1 MTDRELQKLG
11 RRELLQLLLEQAKES
26 ERLRKQ
32 VGELEEQLRQTEEG
46 YERLRDRLDSK
57 DAQIH
62 ELEDT
67 LHAEREKRETD
78 LENVGSIAEA
88 ALRLNG
94 VFDAAQRAA
103 DYYLQSIQT
112 LYPLPEG
119 VELPP
124 PPPVWEAA
132 PAQAAPSQPVPPPAE
147 EAARTGR
154 GMLSALERAE
164 RVHITTALGTD
175 LTFGKRGRR
184 PGLFNGLADEPGKVG
199 SSSFEIYMGVEETVT
214 EGVAVL
220 DGSLGYLGCPAER
233 IRLTFRAGRLA
244 EIEASASGERLR
256 HYMDSFGDPGIYVAG
271 ELGIG
276 LNKISRC
283 KGNCYIED
291 ESTFTTFHIGMG
303 RNLALGGVHDAAG
316 HFDLVFQFPTIYAD
330 DILIM
335 KDGFPV
341 V

>member
-32 VGELEEQLRQTEEG
+32 VAELEEQLRQTEEG

-132 PAQAAPSQPVPPPAE
+132 PAQTAPAQAAPVQPAPAQAAPSQPVPPPAE
-147 EAARTGR
+147 EAARTAEEP
-154 GMLSALERAE
+154 SKPPAPAAAPPNRA
-164 RVHITTALGTD
+164 
-175 LTFGKRGRR
+175 RR
-184 PGLFNGLADEPGKVG
+184 PFGLKSKQEKGKWTLFVG
-199 SSSFEIYMGVEETVT
+199 WQ
-214 EGVAVL
+214 
-220 DGSLGYLGCPAER
+220 
-233 IRLTFRAGRLA
+233 
-244 EIEASASGERLR
+244 
-256 HYMDSFGDPGIYVAG
+256 
-271 ELGIG
+271 
-276 LNKISRC
+276 
-283 KGNCYIED
+283 
-291 ESTFTTFHIGMG
+291 
-303 RNLALGGVHDAAG
+303 HD
-316 HFDLVFQFPTIYAD
+316 
-330 DILIM
+330 
-335 KDGFPV
+335 
-341 V
+341 

>member
-124 PPPVWEAA
+124 PPVWEAAPAPAQAAPVQPA

-147 EAARTGR
+147 EAARTAEEP
-154 GMLSALERAE
+154 SKPPAPAAAPPNRA
-164 RVHITTALGTD
+164 
-175 LTFGKRGRR
+175 RR
-184 PGLFNGLADEPGKVG
+184 PFGLKSKQEKGKWTLFVG
-199 SSSFEIYMGVEETVT
+199 WQ
-214 EGVAVL
+214 
-220 DGSLGYLGCPAER
+220 
-233 IRLTFRAGRLA
+233 
-244 EIEASASGERLR
+244 
-256 HYMDSFGDPGIYVAG
+256 
-271 ELGIG
+271 
-276 LNKISRC
+276 
-283 KGNCYIED
+283 
-291 ESTFTTFHIGMG
+291 
-303 RNLALGGVHDAAG
+303 HD
-316 HFDLVFQFPTIYAD
+316 
-330 DILIM
+330 
-335 KDGFPV
+335 
-341 V
+341 

>member
-32 VGELEEQLRQTEEG
+32 VAELEEQLRQTEEG

-124 PPPVWEAA
+124 PPVWEAAPAQTAPAQAAPVQPA

-147 EAARTGR
+147 EAARTAEEP
-154 GMLSALERAE
+154 SKPPAPAAAPPNRA
-164 RVHITTALGTD
+164 
-175 LTFGKRGRR
+175 RR
-184 PGLFNGLADEPGKVG
+184 PFGLKSKQEKGKWTLFVG
-199 SSSFEIYMGVEETVT
+199 WQ
-214 EGVAVL
+214 
-220 DGSLGYLGCPAER
+220 
-233 IRLTFRAGRLA
+233 
-244 EIEASASGERLR
+244 
-256 HYMDSFGDPGIYVAG
+256 
-271 ELGIG
+271 
-276 LNKISRC
+276 
-283 KGNCYIED
+283 
-291 ESTFTTFHIGMG
+291 
-303 RNLALGGVHDAAG
+303 HD
-316 HFDLVFQFPTIYAD
+316 
-330 DILIM
+330 
-335 KDGFPV
+335 
-341 V
+341 

>member
-32 VGELEEQLRQTEEG
+32 VAELEEQLRQTEEG

-132 PAQAAPSQPVPPPAE
+132 PAQMAPAQAAPVQPAPVQAAPSQPVPPPAE
-147 EAARTGR
+147 EAARTAEEP
-154 GMLSALERAE
+154 SKPPAPAAAPPNRA
-164 RVHITTALGTD
+164 
-175 LTFGKRGRR
+175 RR
-184 PGLFNGLADEPGKVG
+184 PFGLKSKQEKGKWTLFVG
-199 SSSFEIYMGVEETVT
+199 WQ
-214 EGVAVL
+214 
-220 DGSLGYLGCPAER
+220 
-233 IRLTFRAGRLA
+233 
-244 EIEASASGERLR
+244 
-256 HYMDSFGDPGIYVAG
+256 
-271 ELGIG
+271 
-276 LNKISRC
+276 
-283 KGNCYIED
+283 
-291 ESTFTTFHIGMG
+291 
-303 RNLALGGVHDAAG
+303 HD
-316 HFDLVFQFPTIYAD
+316 
-330 DILIM
+330 
-335 KDGFPV
+335 
-341 V
+341 

>member
-132 PAQAAPSQPVPPPAE
+132 PAQAAPAQAAPAQPAPAQAAPSQPVPPPAE
-147 EAARTGR
+147 EAARTAEEP
-154 GMLSALERAE
+154 SKPPAPAAPPNRA
-164 RVHITTALGTD
+164 
-175 LTFGKRGRR
+175 RR
-184 PGLFNGLADEPGKVG
+184 PFGLKSKQEKGKWTLFVG
-199 SSSFEIYMGVEETVT
+199 WQ
-214 EGVAVL
+214 
-220 DGSLGYLGCPAER
+220 
-233 IRLTFRAGRLA
+233 
-244 EIEASASGERLR
+244 
-256 HYMDSFGDPGIYVAG
+256 
-271 ELGIG
+271 
-276 LNKISRC
+276 
-283 KGNCYIED
+283 
-291 ESTFTTFHIGMG
+291 
-303 RNLALGGVHDAAG
+303 HD
-316 HFDLVFQFPTIYAD
+316 
-330 DILIM
+330 
-335 KDGFPV
+335 
-341 V
+341 

>member
-124 PPPVWEAA
+124 PPVWEAAPAQTAPAQAAPVQPA

-147 EAARTGR
+147 EAARTAEEP
-154 GMLSALERAE
+154 SKPPAPAAPPNRA
-164 RVHITTALGTD
+164 
-175 LTFGKRGRR
+175 RR
-184 PGLFNGLADEPGKVG
+184 PFGLKSKQEKGKWTLFVG
-199 SSSFEIYMGVEETVT
+199 WQ
-214 EGVAVL
+214 
-220 DGSLGYLGCPAER
+220 
-233 IRLTFRAGRLA
+233 
-244 EIEASASGERLR
+244 
-256 HYMDSFGDPGIYVAG
+256 
-271 ELGIG
+271 
-276 LNKISRC
+276 
-283 KGNCYIED
+283 
-291 ESTFTTFHIGMG
+291 
-303 RNLALGGVHDAAG
+303 HD
-316 HFDLVFQFPTIYAD
+316 
-330 DILIM
+330 
-335 KDGFPV
+335 
-341 V
+341 

>member
-103 DYYLQSIQT
+103 GYYLQSIQT

-132 PAQAAPSQPVPPPAE
+132 PAQTAPTQAAPVQPAPAQAAPSQPVPPPAE
-147 EAARTGR
+147 EAARTAEEP
-154 GMLSALERAE
+154 SKPPAPAAPPNRA
-164 RVHITTALGTD
+164 
-175 LTFGKRGRR
+175 RR
-184 PGLFNGLADEPGKVG
+184 PFGLKSKQEKGKWTLFVG
-199 SSSFEIYMGVEETVT
+199 WQ
-214 EGVAVL
+214 
-220 DGSLGYLGCPAER
+220 
-233 IRLTFRAGRLA
+233 
-244 EIEASASGERLR
+244 
-256 HYMDSFGDPGIYVAG
+256 
-271 ELGIG
+271 
-276 LNKISRC
+276 
-283 KGNCYIED
+283 
-291 ESTFTTFHIGMG
+291 
-303 RNLALGGVHDAAG
+303 HD
-316 HFDLVFQFPTIYAD
+316 
-330 DILIM
+330 
-335 KDGFPV
+335 
-341 V
+341 

>member
-132 PAQAAPSQPVPPPAE
+132 PAQTAPTQAAPAQPAPAQAAPSQPVPPPAE
-147 EAARTGR
+147 EAARTAEEP
-154 GMLSALERAE
+154 SKPPAPAAAPPNRA
-164 RVHITTALGTD
+164 
-175 LTFGKRGRR
+175 RR
-184 PGLFNGLADEPGKVG
+184 PFGLKSKQEKGKWTLLVG
-199 SSSFEIYMGVEETVT
+199 WQ
-214 EGVAVL
+214 
-220 DGSLGYLGCPAER
+220 
-233 IRLTFRAGRLA
+233 
-244 EIEASASGERLR
+244 
-256 HYMDSFGDPGIYVAG
+256 
-271 ELGIG
+271 
-276 LNKISRC
+276 
-283 KGNCYIED
+283 
-291 ESTFTTFHIGMG
+291 
-303 RNLALGGVHDAAG
+303 HD
-316 HFDLVFQFPTIYAD
+316 
-330 DILIM
+330 
-335 KDGFPV
+335 
-341 V
+341 

>member
-132 PAQAAPSQPVPPPAE
+132 PAQAAPAQPAPAQAVPGQPAPAQAASSQPVPPPAE
-147 EAARTGR
+147 EAARTAEEP
-154 GMLSALERAE
+154 SKPPAPAAPPNRA
-164 RVHITTALGTD
+164 
-175 LTFGKRGRR
+175 RR
-184 PGLFNGLADEPGKVG
+184 PFGLKSKQEKGKWTLFVG
-199 SSSFEIYMGVEETVT
+199 WQ
-214 EGVAVL
+214 
-220 DGSLGYLGCPAER
+220 
-233 IRLTFRAGRLA
+233 
-244 EIEASASGERLR
+244 
-256 HYMDSFGDPGIYVAG
+256 
-271 ELGIG
+271 
-276 LNKISRC
+276 
-283 KGNCYIED
+283 
-291 ESTFTTFHIGMG
+291 
-303 RNLALGGVHDAAG
+303 HD
-316 HFDLVFQFPTIYAD
+316 
-330 DILIM
+330 
-335 KDGFPV
+335 
-341 V
+341 

>member
-132 PAQAAPSQPVPPPAE
+132 PAQTAPAQAAPVQPAPAQAVPGQLVPPPAE
-147 EAARTGR
+147 EAARTAEEP
-154 GMLSALERAE
+154 SKPPAPAAAPPNRA
-164 RVHITTALGTD
+164 
-175 LTFGKRGRR
+175 RR
-184 PGLFNGLADEPGKVG
+184 PFGLKSKQEKGKWTLFVG
-199 SSSFEIYMGVEETVT
+199 WQ
-214 EGVAVL
+214 
-220 DGSLGYLGCPAER
+220 
-233 IRLTFRAGRLA
+233 
-244 EIEASASGERLR
+244 
-256 HYMDSFGDPGIYVAG
+256 
-271 ELGIG
+271 
-276 LNKISRC
+276 
-283 KGNCYIED
+283 
-291 ESTFTTFHIGMG
+291 
-303 RNLALGGVHDAAG
+303 HD
-316 HFDLVFQFPTIYAD
+316 
-330 DILIM
+330 
-335 KDGFPV
+335 
-341 V
+341 

>member
-32 VGELEEQLRQTEEG
+32 VAELEEQLRQTEEG

-132 PAQAAPSQPVPPPAE
+132 PAQTAPAQAAPVQPAPVQAAPSQPVPPPAE
-147 EAARTGR
+147 EAARTAEEP
-154 GMLSALERAE
+154 SKPPAPAAAPPNRA
-164 RVHITTALGTD
+164 
-175 LTFGKRGRR
+175 RR
-184 PGLFNGLADEPGKVG
+184 PFGLKSKQEKGKWTLFVG
-199 SSSFEIYMGVEETVT
+199 WQ
-214 EGVAVL
+214 
-220 DGSLGYLGCPAER
+220 
-233 IRLTFRAGRLA
+233 
-244 EIEASASGERLR
+244 
-256 HYMDSFGDPGIYVAG
+256 
-271 ELGIG
+271 
-276 LNKISRC
+276 
-283 KGNCYIED
+283 
-291 ESTFTTFHIGMG
+291 
-303 RNLALGGVHDAAG
+303 HD
-316 HFDLVFQFPTIYAD
+316 
-330 DILIM
+330 
-335 KDGFPV
+335 
-341 V
+341 

>member
-132 PAQAAPSQPVPPPAE
+132 PAQSAPTQAAPAQPAPAQAAPSQPVPPPAE
-147 EAARTGR
+147 EAARTAEEP
-154 GMLSALERAE
+154 SKPPAPAAPPNRA
-164 RVHITTALGTD
+164 
-175 LTFGKRGRR
+175 RR
-184 PGLFNGLADEPGKVG
+184 PFGLKSKQEKGKWTLFVG
-199 SSSFEIYMGVEETVT
+199 WQ
-214 EGVAVL
+214 
-220 DGSLGYLGCPAER
+220 
-233 IRLTFRAGRLA
+233 
-244 EIEASASGERLR
+244 
-256 HYMDSFGDPGIYVAG
+256 
-271 ELGIG
+271 
-276 LNKISRC
+276 
-283 KGNCYIED
+283 
-291 ESTFTTFHIGMG
+291 
-303 RNLALGGVHDAAG
+303 HD
-316 HFDLVFQFPTIYAD
+316 
-330 DILIM
+330 
-335 KDGFPV
+335 
-341 V
+341 

>member
-132 PAQAAPSQPVPPPAE
+132 PAQTAPAQAAPVQPAPAQAAPSQPVPPPAE
-147 EAARTGR
+147 EAARTAEEP
-154 GMLSALERAE
+154 SKPPAPAAAPPNRA
-164 RVHITTALGTD
+164 
-175 LTFGKRGRR
+175 RR
-184 PGLFNGLADEPGKVG
+184 PFGLKSKQEK
-199 SSSFEIYMGVEETVT
+199 
-214 EGVAVL
+214 
-220 DGSLGYLGCPAER
+220 
-233 IRLTFRAGRLA
+233 
-244 EIEASASGERLR
+244 
-256 HYMDSFGDPGIYVAG
+256 
-271 ELGIG
+271 
-276 LNKISRC
+276 
-283 KGNCYIED
+283 
-291 ESTFTTFHIGMG
+291 
-303 RNLALGGVHDAAG
+303 
-316 HFDLVFQFPTIYAD
+316 
-330 DILIM
+330 
-335 KDGFPV
+335 
-341 V
+341 

>member
-132 PAQAAPSQPVPPPAE
+132 PAQTAPTQAAPVQPAPAQAASSQPVPPPAE
-147 EAARTGR
+147 EAARTAEEP
-154 GMLSALERAE
+154 SKPPAPAAAPPNRA
-164 RVHITTALGTD
+164 
-175 LTFGKRGRR
+175 RR
-184 PGLFNGLADEPGKVG
+184 PFGLKSKQEKGKWTLFVG
-199 SSSFEIYMGVEETVT
+199 WQ
-214 EGVAVL
+214 
-220 DGSLGYLGCPAER
+220 
-233 IRLTFRAGRLA
+233 
-244 EIEASASGERLR
+244 
-256 HYMDSFGDPGIYVAG
+256 
-271 ELGIG
+271 
-276 LNKISRC
+276 
-283 KGNCYIED
+283 
-291 ESTFTTFHIGMG
+291 
-303 RNLALGGVHDAAG
+303 HD
-316 HFDLVFQFPTIYAD
+316 
-330 DILIM
+330 
-335 KDGFPV
+335 
-341 V
+341 

>member
-132 PAQAAPSQPVPPPAE
+132 PAQTAPAQAAPVQPAPAQAVPGQPVPPPAE
-147 EAARTGR
+147 EAARTAEEP
-154 GMLSALERAE
+154 SKPPAPAAAPPNRA
-164 RVHITTALGTD
+164 
-175 LTFGKRGRR
+175 RR
-184 PGLFNGLADEPGKVG
+184 PFGLKSKQEKGKWTLFVG
-199 SSSFEIYMGVEETVT
+199 WQ
-214 EGVAVL
+214 
-220 DGSLGYLGCPAER
+220 
-233 IRLTFRAGRLA
+233 
-244 EIEASASGERLR
+244 
-256 HYMDSFGDPGIYVAG
+256 
-271 ELGIG
+271 
-276 LNKISRC
+276 
-283 KGNCYIED
+283 
-291 ESTFTTFHIGMG
+291 
-303 RNLALGGVHDAAG
+303 HD
-316 HFDLVFQFPTIYAD
+316 
-330 DILIM
+330 
-335 KDGFPV
+335 
-341 V
+341 

>member
-112 LYPLPEG
+112 LSPLPEG

-132 PAQAAPSQPVPPPAE
+132 PAQTAPAQAAPVQPAPVQAAPSQPVPPPAE
-147 EAARTGR
+147 EAART
-154 GMLSALERAE
+154 AE
-164 RVHITTALGTD
+164 EPSKPPAPAAPPN
-175 LTFGKRGRR
+175 RR
-184 PGLFNGLADEPGKVG
+184 PFGLKSKQEKGKWTLFVG
-199 SSSFEIYMGVEETVT
+199 WQ
-214 EGVAVL
+214 
-220 DGSLGYLGCPAER
+220 
-233 IRLTFRAGRLA
+233 
-244 EIEASASGERLR
+244 
-256 HYMDSFGDPGIYVAG
+256 
-271 ELGIG
+271 
-276 LNKISRC
+276 
-283 KGNCYIED
+283 
-291 ESTFTTFHIGMG
+291 
-303 RNLALGGVHDAAG
+303 HD
-316 HFDLVFQFPTIYAD
+316 
-330 DILIM
+330 
-335 KDGFPV
+335 
-341 V
+341 

>member
-26 ERLRKQ
+26 ERLREQ

-132 PAQAAPSQPVPPPAE
+132 PAQAAPVQPAPVQAAPSQPVPPPAE
-147 EAARTGR
+147 EAARTAEEP
-154 GMLSALERAE
+154 SKPPAPAAPPNRA
-164 RVHITTALGTD
+164 
-175 LTFGKRGRR
+175 RR
-184 PGLFNGLADEPGKVG
+184 PFGLKSKQEKGKWTLFVG
-199 SSSFEIYMGVEETVT
+199 WQ
-214 EGVAVL
+214 
-220 DGSLGYLGCPAER
+220 
-233 IRLTFRAGRLA
+233 
-244 EIEASASGERLR
+244 
-256 HYMDSFGDPGIYVAG
+256 
-271 ELGIG
+271 
-276 LNKISRC
+276 
-283 KGNCYIED
+283 
-291 ESTFTTFHIGMG
+291 
-303 RNLALGGVHDAAG
+303 HD
-316 HFDLVFQFPTIYAD
+316 
-330 DILIM
+330 
-335 KDGFPV
+335 
-341 V
+341 

>member
-132 PAQAAPSQPVPPPAE
+132 PAQTAPTQAAPVQPAPAQAAPSQPVPPPAE
-147 EAARTGR
+147 EAARTAEEP
-154 GMLSALERAE
+154 SKPPAPAAPPNRA
-164 RVHITTALGTD
+164 
-175 LTFGKRGRR
+175 RR
-184 PGLFNGLADEPGKVG
+184 PFGLKSKQEKGKWTLFVG
-199 SSSFEIYMGVEETVT
+199 WQ
-214 EGVAVL
+214 
-220 DGSLGYLGCPAER
+220 
-233 IRLTFRAGRLA
+233 
-244 EIEASASGERLR
+244 
-256 HYMDSFGDPGIYVAG
+256 
-271 ELGIG
+271 
-276 LNKISRC
+276 
-283 KGNCYIED
+283 
-291 ESTFTTFHIGMG
+291 
-303 RNLALGGVHDAAG
+303 HD
-316 HFDLVFQFPTIYAD
+316 
-330 DILIM
+330 
-335 KDGFPV
+335 
-341 V
+341 

>member
-132 PAQAAPSQPVPPPAE
+132 PAQTAPAQAAPVQPAPAQAVPGQLVPPPAE
-147 EAARTGR
+147 EAARTAEEP
-154 GMLSALERAE
+154 SKPPAPAAPPNRA
-164 RVHITTALGTD
+164 
-175 LTFGKRGRR
+175 RR
-184 PGLFNGLADEPGKVG
+184 PFGLKSKQEKGKWTLFVG
-199 SSSFEIYMGVEETVT
+199 WQ
-214 EGVAVL
+214 
-220 DGSLGYLGCPAER
+220 
-233 IRLTFRAGRLA
+233 
-244 EIEASASGERLR
+244 
-256 HYMDSFGDPGIYVAG
+256 
-271 ELGIG
+271 
-276 LNKISRC
+276 
-283 KGNCYIED
+283 
-291 ESTFTTFHIGMG
+291 
-303 RNLALGGVHDAAG
+303 HD
-316 HFDLVFQFPTIYAD
+316 
-330 DILIM
+330 
-335 KDGFPV
+335 
-341 V
+341 

>member
-132 PAQAAPSQPVPPPAE
+132 PAQTAPTQAAPVQPAPAQAVPGQPVPPPAE
-147 EAARTGR
+147 EAARTAEEP
-154 GMLSALERAE
+154 SKPPAPAAAPPNRA
-164 RVHITTALGTD
+164 
-175 LTFGKRGRR
+175 RR
-184 PGLFNGLADEPGKVG
+184 PFGLKSKQEKGKWTLFVG
-199 SSSFEIYMGVEETVT
+199 WQ
-214 EGVAVL
+214 
-220 DGSLGYLGCPAER
+220 
-233 IRLTFRAGRLA
+233 
-244 EIEASASGERLR
+244 
-256 HYMDSFGDPGIYVAG
+256 
-271 ELGIG
+271 
-276 LNKISRC
+276 
-283 KGNCYIED
+283 
-291 ESTFTTFHIGMG
+291 
-303 RNLALGGVHDAAG
+303 HD
-316 HFDLVFQFPTIYAD
+316 
-330 DILIM
+330 
-335 KDGFPV
+335 
-341 V
+341 

>member
-132 PAQAAPSQPVPPPAE
+132 PAQTAPTQAAPVQPAPAQAVPCQPVPPPAE
-147 EAARTGR
+147 EAARTAEEP
-154 GMLSALERAE
+154 SKPPAPAAAPPNRA
-164 RVHITTALGTD
+164 
-175 LTFGKRGRR
+175 RR
-184 PGLFNGLADEPGKVG
+184 PFGLKSKQEKGKWTLFVG
-199 SSSFEIYMGVEETVT
+199 WQ
-214 EGVAVL
+214 
-220 DGSLGYLGCPAER
+220 
-233 IRLTFRAGRLA
+233 
-244 EIEASASGERLR
+244 
-256 HYMDSFGDPGIYVAG
+256 
-271 ELGIG
+271 
-276 LNKISRC
+276 
-283 KGNCYIED
+283 
-291 ESTFTTFHIGMG
+291 
-303 RNLALGGVHDAAG
+303 HD
-316 HFDLVFQFPTIYAD
+316 
-330 DILIM
+330 
-335 KDGFPV
+335 
-341 V
+341 

>member
-132 PAQAAPSQPVPPPAE
+132 PAQTAPTQAAPAQPAPAQAAPSQPVPPPAE
-147 EAARTGR
+147 EAARTAEEP
-154 GMLSALERAE
+154 SKPPAPAAPPNRA
-164 RVHITTALGTD
+164 
-175 LTFGKRGRR
+175 RR
-184 PGLFNGLADEPGKVG
+184 PFGLKSKQEKGKWTLFVG
-199 SSSFEIYMGVEETVT
+199 WQ
-214 EGVAVL
+214 
-220 DGSLGYLGCPAER
+220 
-233 IRLTFRAGRLA
+233 
-244 EIEASASGERLR
+244 
-256 HYMDSFGDPGIYVAG
+256 
-271 ELGIG
+271 
-276 LNKISRC
+276 
-283 KGNCYIED
+283 
-291 ESTFTTFHIGMG
+291 
-303 RNLALGGVHDAAG
+303 HD
-316 HFDLVFQFPTIYAD
+316 
-330 DILIM
+330 
-335 KDGFPV
+335 
-341 V
+341 

>member
-132 PAQAAPSQPVPPPAE
+132 PAQTAPAQAAPVQPAPVQAAPSQPVPPPAE
-147 EAARTGR
+147 EAARTAEEP
-154 GMLSALERAE
+154 SKPPAPAAPPNRA
-164 RVHITTALGTD
+164 
-175 LTFGKRGRR
+175 RR
-184 PGLFNGLADEPGKVG
+184 PFGLKSKQEKGKWTLFVG
-199 SSSFEIYMGVEETVT
+199 WQ
-214 EGVAVL
+214 
-220 DGSLGYLGCPAER
+220 
-233 IRLTFRAGRLA
+233 
-244 EIEASASGERLR
+244 
-256 HYMDSFGDPGIYVAG
+256 
-271 ELGIG
+271 
-276 LNKISRC
+276 
-283 KGNCYIED
+283 
-291 ESTFTTFHIGMG
+291 
-303 RNLALGGVHDAAG
+303 HD
-316 HFDLVFQFPTIYAD
+316 
-330 DILIM
+330 
-335 KDGFPV
+335 
-341 V
+341 

>member
-26 ERLRKQ
+26 ERLREQ

-132 PAQAAPSQPVPPPAE
+132 PAQTAPAQAAPVQPAPVQAAPSQPVPPPAE
-147 EAARTGR
+147 EAARTAEEP
-154 GMLSALERAE
+154 SKPPAPAAAPPNRA
-164 RVHITTALGTD
+164 
-175 LTFGKRGRR
+175 RR
-184 PGLFNGLADEPGKVG
+184 PFGLKSKQEKGKWTLFVG
-199 SSSFEIYMGVEETVT
+199 WQ
-214 EGVAVL
+214 
-220 DGSLGYLGCPAER
+220 
-233 IRLTFRAGRLA
+233 
-244 EIEASASGERLR
+244 
-256 HYMDSFGDPGIYVAG
+256 
-271 ELGIG
+271 
-276 LNKISRC
+276 
-283 KGNCYIED
+283 
-291 ESTFTTFHIGMG
+291 
-303 RNLALGGVHDAAG
+303 HD
-316 HFDLVFQFPTIYAD
+316 
-330 DILIM
+330 
-335 KDGFPV
+335 
-341 V
+341 

>member
-132 PAQAAPSQPVPPPAE
+132 PAQAAPTQAAPAQPAPAQAAPSQPVPPPAE
-147 EAARTGR
+147 EAARTAEEP
-154 GMLSALERAE
+154 SKPPAPAAPPNRA
-164 RVHITTALGTD
+164 
-175 LTFGKRGRR
+175 RR
-184 PGLFNGLADEPGKVG
+184 PFGLKSKQEKGKWTLFVG
-199 SSSFEIYMGVEETVT
+199 WQ
-214 EGVAVL
+214 
-220 DGSLGYLGCPAER
+220 
-233 IRLTFRAGRLA
+233 
-244 EIEASASGERLR
+244 
-256 HYMDSFGDPGIYVAG
+256 
-271 ELGIG
+271 
-276 LNKISRC
+276 
-283 KGNCYIED
+283 
-291 ESTFTTFHIGMG
+291 
-303 RNLALGGVHDAAG
+303 HD
-316 HFDLVFQFPTIYAD
+316 
-330 DILIM
+330 
-335 KDGFPV
+335 
-341 V
+341 

>member
-132 PAQAAPSQPVPPPAE
+132 PAQTVPAQAAPVQPAPAQAASSQPVPPPAE
-147 EAARTGR
+147 EAARTAEEP
-154 GMLSALERAE
+154 SKPPAPAAAPPNRA
-164 RVHITTALGTD
+164 
-175 LTFGKRGRR
+175 RR
-184 PGLFNGLADEPGKVG
+184 PFGLKSKQEKGKWTLFVG
-199 SSSFEIYMGVEETVT
+199 WQ
-214 EGVAVL
+214 
-220 DGSLGYLGCPAER
+220 
-233 IRLTFRAGRLA
+233 
-244 EIEASASGERLR
+244 
-256 HYMDSFGDPGIYVAG
+256 
-271 ELGIG
+271 
-276 LNKISRC
+276 
-283 KGNCYIED
+283 
-291 ESTFTTFHIGMG
+291 
-303 RNLALGGVHDAAG
+303 HD
-316 HFDLVFQFPTIYAD
+316 
-330 DILIM
+330 
-335 KDGFPV
+335 
-341 V
+341 

>member
-132 PAQAAPSQPVPPPAE
+132 PAQAAPVQPAPAQAVLGQPAPAQAASSQPVPPPAE
-147 EAARTGR
+147 EAARTAEEP
-154 GMLSALERAE
+154 SKPPAPAAAPPNRA
-164 RVHITTALGTD
+164 
-175 LTFGKRGRR
+175 RR
-184 PGLFNGLADEPGKVG
+184 PFGLKSKQEKGKWTLFVG
-199 SSSFEIYMGVEETVT
+199 WQ
-214 EGVAVL
+214 
-220 DGSLGYLGCPAER
+220 
-233 IRLTFRAGRLA
+233 
-244 EIEASASGERLR
+244 
-256 HYMDSFGDPGIYVAG
+256 
-271 ELGIG
+271 
-276 LNKISRC
+276 
-283 KGNCYIED
+283 
-291 ESTFTTFHIGMG
+291 
-303 RNLALGGVHDAAG
+303 HD
-316 HFDLVFQFPTIYAD
+316 
-330 DILIM
+330 
-335 KDGFPV
+335 
-341 V
+341 

>member
-26 ERLRKQ
+26 ERLSKQ

-132 PAQAAPSQPVPPPAE
+132 PAQTAPAQAAPVQPAPAQAVPGQPAPAQAVPGQPAPAQAASSQPVPPPAE
-147 EAARTGR
+147 EAARTAEEP
-154 GMLSALERAE
+154 SKPPAPAAPPNRA
-164 RVHITTALGTD
+164 
-175 LTFGKRGRR
+175 RR
-184 PGLFNGLADEPGKVG
+184 PFGLKSKQEKGKWTLFVG
-199 SSSFEIYMGVEETVT
+199 WQ
-214 EGVAVL
+214 
-220 DGSLGYLGCPAER
+220 
-233 IRLTFRAGRLA
+233 
-244 EIEASASGERLR
+244 
-256 HYMDSFGDPGIYVAG
+256 
-271 ELGIG
+271 
-276 LNKISRC
+276 
-283 KGNCYIED
+283 
-291 ESTFTTFHIGMG
+291 
-303 RNLALGGVHDAAG
+303 HD
-316 HFDLVFQFPTIYAD
+316 
-330 DILIM
+330 
-335 KDGFPV
+335 
-341 V
+341 

>member
-132 PAQAAPSQPVPPPAE
+132 PAPAQAVPGQPAPAQAASSQPVPPPAE
-147 EAARTGR
+147 EAARTAEEP
-154 GMLSALERAE
+154 SKPPAPAAPPNRA
-164 RVHITTALGTD
+164 
-175 LTFGKRGRR
+175 RR
-184 PGLFNGLADEPGKVG
+184 PFGLKSKQEKGKWTLFVG
-199 SSSFEIYMGVEETVT
+199 WQ
-214 EGVAVL
+214 
-220 DGSLGYLGCPAER
+220 
-233 IRLTFRAGRLA
+233 
-244 EIEASASGERLR
+244 
-256 HYMDSFGDPGIYVAG
+256 
-271 ELGIG
+271 
-276 LNKISRC
+276 
-283 KGNCYIED
+283 
-291 ESTFTTFHIGMG
+291 
-303 RNLALGGVHDAAG
+303 HD
-316 HFDLVFQFPTIYAD
+316 
-330 DILIM
+330 
-335 KDGFPV
+335 
-341 V
+341 

>member
-132 PAQAAPSQPVPPPAE
+132 PAQTAPAQAAPVQPAPAQAAPSQPVPPPAE
-147 EAARTGR
+147 EAARTAEEP
-154 GMLSALERAE
+154 SKPPAPAAAPPNRA
-164 RVHITTALGTD
+164 
-175 LTFGKRGRR
+175 RR
-184 PGLFNGLADEPGKVG
+184 PFGLKSKQEKGKWTLFVG
-199 SSSFEIYMGVEETVT
+199 WQ
-214 EGVAVL
+214 
-220 DGSLGYLGCPAER
+220 
-233 IRLTFRAGRLA
+233 
-244 EIEASASGERLR
+244 
-256 HYMDSFGDPGIYVAG
+256 
-271 ELGIG
+271 
-276 LNKISRC
+276 
-283 KGNCYIED
+283 
-291 ESTFTTFHIGMG
+291 
-303 RNLALGGVHDAAG
+303 HD
-316 HFDLVFQFPTIYAD
+316 
-330 DILIM
+330 
-335 KDGFPV
+335 
-341 V
+341 

>member
-1 MTDRELQKLG
+1 M
-11 RRELLQLLLEQAKES
+11 
-26 ERLRKQ
+26 
-32 VGELEEQLRQTEEG
+32 GELEEQLRQTEEG

-124 PPPVWEAA
+124 PPVWETAPAQTAPTQAAPVQPVPAQAAPVQPA

-147 EAARTGR
+147 EAARTAEEP
-154 GMLSALERAE
+154 SKPPAPAAAPPNRA
-164 RVHITTALGTD
+164 
-175 LTFGKRGRR
+175 RR
-184 PGLFNGLADEPGKVG
+184 PFGLKSKQEKGKWTLFVG
-199 SSSFEIYMGVEETVT
+199 WQ
-214 EGVAVL
+214 
-220 DGSLGYLGCPAER
+220 
-233 IRLTFRAGRLA
+233 
-244 EIEASASGERLR
+244 
-256 HYMDSFGDPGIYVAG
+256 
-271 ELGIG
+271 
-276 LNKISRC
+276 
-283 KGNCYIED
+283 
-291 ESTFTTFHIGMG
+291 
-303 RNLALGGVHDAAG
+303 HD
-316 HFDLVFQFPTIYAD
+316 
-330 DILIM
+330 
-335 KDGFPV
+335 
-341 V
+341 

>member
-132 PAQAAPSQPVPPPAE
+132 PAQAAPVQPAPVQAAPSQPVPPPAE
-147 EAARTGR
+147 EAARTAEEP
-154 GMLSALERAE
+154 SKPPAPAAPPNRA
-164 RVHITTALGTD
+164 
-175 LTFGKRGRR
+175 RR
-184 PGLFNGLADEPGKVG
+184 PFGLKSKQEKGKWTLFVG
-199 SSSFEIYMGVEETVT
+199 WQ
-214 EGVAVL
+214 
-220 DGSLGYLGCPAER
+220 
-233 IRLTFRAGRLA
+233 
-244 EIEASASGERLR
+244 
-256 HYMDSFGDPGIYVAG
+256 
-271 ELGIG
+271 
-276 LNKISRC
+276 
-283 KGNCYIED
+283 
-291 ESTFTTFHIGMG
+291 
-303 RNLALGGVHDAAG
+303 HD
-316 HFDLVFQFPTIYAD
+316 
-330 DILIM
+330 
-335 KDGFPV
+335 
-341 V
+341 